1 MLRHVYQEILLNL
14 MKAEVL
20 VVQHQFPVGQ
30 FPYCVIT
37 TRVRILTLQNTLP
50 QIREEMDSY
59 I

>member
-14 MKAEVL
+14 MKAE